1 MLSFN
6 ERALKFGH
14 SLEALKAGDEIHTTR
29 KVHSIEELRDLLH
42 DGSSPEVRQ
51 ARARQYEKDH
61 PKLMDESNSSIEALY
76 LRAEAAVHADRPLSH
91 DDALALKHV
100 FPTTVRL
107 VSAADK
113 TISSEWTLGNE
124 STPVSVNIDTL
135 TINDGGYINAYATSV
150 TFVAQTVVNNASGG
164 SSGANYTIG
173 IFGNPGAAGTAGT
186 NQPQAANGQNGS
198 SSGTPSPGICTGAK
212 DPTPGTA
219 GANGAAGTDGQRG
232 SDGTPNLTANF
243 TFNAITQNSIYFL
256 TQSGAGGQG
265 GAGGNGGAGGTG
277 GIGGDGCQ
285 SGCEGT
291 QSANGGNGGNG
302 GAGGNGGPGGNGVD
316 GHPINVTLANGV
328 NPAMVQSGGII
339 AAAGTGG
346 GAGSGGTG
354 GGGGAGGSGSGKH
367 RSAGTA
373 GTAGSPG
380 ANGTVGAAGTYTGN
394 PGTISVSNAG

>member
-14 SLEALKAGDEIHTTR
+14 SLEALKAGDEIQTTR
-29 KVHSIEELRDLLH
+29 QVHSIEELRDLLH
-42 DGSSPEVRQ
+42 DGSSPEMRQ

-61 PKLMDESNSSIEALY
+61 PKLMDEANGSMEALY

-107 VSAADK
+107 LSALDK

-124 STPVSVNIDTL
+124 STPVSINVGTL
-135 TINDGGYINAYATSV
+135 TINQGGYINAYATSV
-150 TFVAQTVVNNASGG
+150 TFVAQAVVNNASGG

-173 IFGNPGAAGTAGT
+173 IFGAPGAAGTAGT
-186 NQPQAANGQNGS
+186 NQPQAQNGQNGS
-198 SSGTPSPGICTGAK
+198 SSGTPSPGVCTGAK
-212 DPTPGTA
+212 DPTAGTA
-219 GANGAAGTDGQRG
+219 GSNGAAGTDGQRG
-232 SDGTPNLTANF
+232 ADGTPNLTANF
-243 TFNAITQNSIYFL
+243 TFNAMSQNPIYLL

-265 GAGGNGGAGGTG
+265 GAGGSGGAGGIG

-291 QSANGGNGGNG
+291 QSANGGNGGAG
-302 GAGGNGGPGGNGVD
+302 GNGGNGGPGGNGVD
-316 GHPINVTLANGV
+316 GHPINVMLASGIASSMLQNGGLV
-328 NPAMVQSGGII
+328 AP
-339 AAAGTGG
+339 AGTGG
-346 GAGSGGTG
+346 AAGNGGTG
-354 GGGGAGGSGSGKH
+354 GTGGAGGSGSGKH

-380 ANGTVGAAGTYTGN
+380 ANGTVGTTGTYTGN
-394 PGTISVSNAG
+394 PGTISITTTG